1 MATIFPFTSHH
12 PSPPQIFTIQ
22 FESGAILISNKLQMN
37 QYVSYYL
44 DSKNERKEKK
54 Q

>member
-1 MATIFPFTSHH
+1 MATIFSFTSHH
-12 PSPPQIFTIQ
+12 PSPPQVFTTQ
-22 FESGAILISNKLQMN
+22 FESGAILISNELQMN

-44 DSKNERKEKK
+44 DSKTERNKKK